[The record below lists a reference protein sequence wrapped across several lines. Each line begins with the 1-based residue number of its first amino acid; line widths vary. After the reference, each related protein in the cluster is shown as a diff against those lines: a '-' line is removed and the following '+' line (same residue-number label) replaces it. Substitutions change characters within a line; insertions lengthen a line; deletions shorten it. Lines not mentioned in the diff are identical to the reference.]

1 LQGGVVITFEAA
13 AGCRHRENDTTVLDE
28 KYEKWALWVENVE
41 SGEVVGREKP

>member
-1 LQGGVVITFEAA
+1 
-13 AGCRHRENDTTVLDE
+13 LDE